1 MSKRKSK
8 TVHLE
13 RKTSAD
19 GSKVHVYL
27 LVPTA
32 LYEWLSSEAQT
43 SDFKNVQDKILD
55 VLRSAREARQE
66 QAA

>member
-1 MSKRKSK
+1 MSKHKSK
-8 TVHLE
+8 PIQVE

-32 LYEWLSSEAQT
+32 LYEWLSVEAQA